1 MKTLA
6 SKNVFCP
13 AIQNPLTL
21 RSTRAVSWIQAV
33 LSDKLTPESGNSG
46 GSLFTSLQMSFNNF
60 AVVSLTWLCLILINR
75 PFYMI
80 KLVQH

>member
-13 AIQNPLTL
+13 AIQKPSNTQIYSCGILYTGCSL
-21 RSTRAVSWIQAV
+21 
-33 LSDKLTPESGNSG
+33 DKLTPESGSSG
-46 GSLFTSLQMSFNNF
+46 GSIFTSLQMSFNNF